1 MLEKLKKY
9 YKNLSKK
16 NKKQLPI
23 VVGVFVVLFFT
34 GVSMVLAFYNGAYS
48 FPIIS
53 NKVGN
58 FDNGN
63 GDLAIV
69 IYRQSNSL
77 SDSTKEYK
85 RVYGIPQVGFS
96 LDHVDCTQTCT
107 QNQSDACH
115 YTYDVENNL
124 YSLTSDKK
132 VTCRFYYNKTAEADV
147 EVSIMIEDENG
158 GIVHEGKNYRE
169 IDSIPAFGY
178 EYTGYYC
185 AKAATVTYNQ
195 ELKTFNVSTTTRNS
209 CQAFFNKVND
219 SDITV
224 NVFVQTALGGSIY
237 QEVESIPTNKSYI
250 ISTNANYTTACY
262 NSSGA
267 KTGDTITYSGGYITV
282 SATSKVSCNVYL
294 DLYSGAP
301 LINSLTATST
311 ANSLVV
317 TGDVTKGTNGL
328 SCYKFKMDD
337 VSDLS
342 ACQSTPTM
350 TYSNLDS
357 CTYYRITMY
366 AVDDQ
371 GIQVGYTKSF
381 KTTGC

>member
-1 MLEKLKKY
+1 MLKKIKNY
-9 YKNLSKK
+9 YKNLSNK

-34 GVSMVLAFYNGAYS
+34 GISMVLAFYNGAYS

-69 IYRQSNSL
+69 IYRQSNGL
-77 SDSTKEYK
+77 SESSKEYK
-85 RVYGIPQVGFS
+85 RVYGIPQVGFN
-96 LDHVDCTQTCT
+96 LDHVECSETCT
-107 QNQSDACH
+107 ENQSDSCH

-147 EVSIMIEDENG
+147 EVTIMIEDDNG
-158 GIVHEGKNYRE
+158 PTVYNGKNYRE

-178 EYTGYYC
+178 EYNNYYC
-185 AKAATVTYNQ
+185 AKSATVTYNQ
-195 ELKTFNVSTTTRNS
+195 ELKTFNVSTTTRNN
-209 CQAFFNKVND
+209 CQAYFNKVND
-219 SDITV
+219 SDISV
-224 NVFVQTALGGSIY
+224 NVFVQTTLGGSIY
-237 QEVESIPTNKSYI
+237 QEVDSIPTNKAYI

-262 NSSGA
+262 DSSGN
-267 KTGDTITYSGGYITV
+267 KTSDTVVYSGGYITV
-282 SATSKVSCNVYL
+282 SSTKKVSCNVYL
-294 DLYSGAP
+294 DLFSGAP
-301 LINSLTATST
+301 LINSLTSTST
-311 ANSLVV
+311 SNSLVV
-317 TGDVTKGTNGL
+317 TGDVTKGVNDIN
-328 SCYKFKMDD
+328 CYKFQMED

-342 ACQSTPTM
+342 SCQTSPTIA
-350 TYSNLDS
+350 YSNLDS

-366 AVDDQ
+366 AIDNQ

-381 KTTGC
+381 KTGGC